1 MRDFMKVCVV
11 GMLLLMPVAAWA
23 THPLGVEYA
32 GTEGKG
38 NYLFEITGDHTKD
51 NDLNATKL
59 AAAITA
65 GAGKHV
71 DLTLEVPYVMLDPS
85 PATGLYERGEGD
97 ARVKFKHQLY
107 GNEVGQSMAYLIYA
121 DLPTGDH
128 LKGTGTNNVL
138 WGVML
143 IDSQECRNRALHLNV
158 GYEVLGRD
166 IKDGHYA
173 DNYAIRFGLAAEH
186 KMTESFRVL
195 SEFAGESRKETDVEA
210 DIHSYSRP
218 FTFLV
223 GVIYDIS
230 KSWYVDLGGRAGLNK
245 YAEDYSMLAGT
256 AWRF

>member
-1 MRDFMKVCVV
+1 MRYLIKGWIVSM
-11 GMLLLMPVAAWA
+11 MLLAPVAAWA
-23 THPLGVEYA
+23 THPLGVEHA
-32 GTEGKG
+32 ETEGKG
-38 NYLFEITGDHTKD
+38 NYLFEIAGDYTKD

-59 AAAITA
+59 TTGITA
-65 GAGKHV
+65 GAGERV

-85 PATGLYERGEGD
+85 PVTGLYERGEGD
-97 ARVKFKHQLY
+97 ARVKFKHRLY
-107 GNEVGQSMAYLIYA
+107 ENEVGQSLAYLIYA
-121 DLPTGDH
+121 DLPSGNH

-143 IDSQECRNRALHLNV
+143 IDSQECRKRALHLKV

-186 KMTESFRVL
+186 KMTESFRFL
-195 SEFAGESRKETDVEA
+195 TELAGESRKETDAEA

-218 FTFLV
+218 FTFLA

-230 KSWYVDLGGRAGLNK
+230 KSWYVDLGARAGLNK
-245 YAEDYSMLAGT
+245 YAQDYSMLAGT